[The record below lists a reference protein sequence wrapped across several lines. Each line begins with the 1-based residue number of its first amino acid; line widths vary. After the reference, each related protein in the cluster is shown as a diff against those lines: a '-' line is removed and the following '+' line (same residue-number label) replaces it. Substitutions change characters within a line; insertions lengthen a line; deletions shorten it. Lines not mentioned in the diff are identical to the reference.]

1 MMLEE
6 KIKTELKNFLKAGG
20 KTEVSV
26 LRMILSAIKN
36 KKIEETSKTL
46 DDEKII
52 GIIQKMS
59 RQHKES
65 IEQFKQGGREDL
77 VEKETEELKIL
88 ESYLPEPLTED
99 ELEGIITESIDRL
112 SAASMKD
119 MGAVM
124 RDVMEKTGGRAD
136 GKVISN
142 TVKER
147 LS

>member
-1 MMLEE
+1 MLEG
-6 KIKTELKNFLKAGG
+6 KIKTDLKSSLKEG
-20 KTEVSV
+20 KKAEVSV

-36 KKIEETSKTL
+36 KKIEEVSKTL

-52 GIIQKMS
+52 GVIQKMA

-77 VEKETEELKIL
+77 VEKETEELKTL
-88 ESYLPEPLTED
+88 ENYLPEPLTED
-99 ELEGIITESIDRL
+99 ELEGIILESINRL
-112 SAASMKD
+112 GAASMKD

-136 GKVISN
+136 GKVVSN
-142 TVKER
+142 KVKER
-147 LS
+147 LT

>member
-1 MMLEE
+1 MLEE
-6 KIKTELKNFLKAGG
+6 KIKTDLKNSLKEGK

-26 LRMILSAIKN
+26 LRMMLSAIKN
-36 KKIEETSKTL
+36 KKIEEISKTL

-52 GIIQKMS
+52 GVIQKMA
-59 RQHKES
+59 RQYKES

-77 VEKETEELKIL
+77 VAKETEELEIL

-99 ELEGIITESIDRL
+99 ELEGIISESINRIG
-112 SAASMKD
+112 AASMKD

-136 GKVISN
+136 GKIVSN
-142 TVKER
+142 KVKEK
-147 LS
+147 LA

>member
-1 MMLEE
+1 MLEG
-6 KIKTELKNFLKAGG
+6 KIKTDLKSSLKEG
-20 KTEVSV
+20 KKAEVSV

-36 KKIEETSKTL
+36 KKIEEVSKTL

-52 GIIQKMS
+52 GVIQKMA

-77 VEKETEELKIL
+77 VEKETEELKTL

-99 ELEGIITESIDRL
+99 ELEGIISESINRL
-112 SAASMKD
+112 GAASMKD

-136 GKVISN
+136 GKVVSN
-142 TVKER
+142 KVKER
-147 LS
+147 LT